1 MILGL
6 SGFTMNDDRYI
17 RNDMDVIQNFMK
29 ILGEEQRKLF
39 E

>member
-1 MILGL
+1 
-6 SGFTMNDDRYI
+6 MNDDRYI

>member
-1 MILGL
+1 
-6 SGFTMNDDRYI
+6 MNDDRYI

-29 ILGEEQRKLF
+29 ILGEEQRELF